1 MERNPAAYRFRK
13 LVLKVKGSLCSI
25 ILFFNLA
32 YAYLFDLFVTV
43 DIDETFELYSKYF
56 IKFRVSKMD

>member
-43 DIDETFELYSKYF
+43 DIDETFELYSK
-56 IKFRVSKMD
+56 